1 VTSDRQPLEH
11 VEHHFEGPFEAWRKH
26 VGIVFDAA
34 QMASPDNT
42 GQFSS
47 KMYVTPLGAVER
59 AAYDAVTIHHNERHA
74 EIVGGLI
81 SIGRY
86 PTGGPV
92 AFRLRIPATE
102 LPRTLTLF
110 DQSQPFDSIHA
121 PSVIQNIYLFKST
134 LGLRESEKTAFRVL
148 RPGTPAGALLNAEMD
163 RLFEAHGADSPVFYE
178 DMLLRFIA
186 CVRVALSPE
195 PVGPDIR
202 RRARDA
208 LRDLICDFLK
218 QNLNLRELGAALILR
233 KFGVSRATLYRM
245 FQPFGGLRVYISNQR
260 LLHAALDLSRLEPVR
275 GSIVRTAER
284 WGFSSAVHFNR
295 SIRGTFGTSPGELF
309 EVPLEELAVPTSFDY
324 LNPFLRN

>member
-1 VTSDRQPLEH
+1 
-11 VEHHFEGPFEAWRKH
+11 
-26 VGIVFDAA
+26 
-34 QMASPDNT
+34 
-42 GQFSS
+42 
-47 KMYVTPLGAVER
+47 
-59 AAYDAVTIHHNERHA
+59 
-74 EIVGGLI
+74 
-81 SIGRY
+81 
-86 PTGGPV
+86 
-92 AFRLRIPATE
+92 
-102 LPRTLTLF
+102 
-110 DQSQPFDSIHA
+110 
-121 PSVIQNIYLFKST
+121 
-134 LGLRESEKTAFRVL
+134 
-148 RPGTPAGALLNAEMD
+148 MD